1 MLHLGEFCMAKMND
15 SKKRQTFA
23 SGAVRDTDNDKPRPD
38 LISPFML
45 ERLGRWMKAGMEKYG
60 ENNWQK
66 GIPVSRCVASLYRH
80 LMYYMQGDRSEDHLM
95 GIIANAAFVAHYEEM
110 VRRGVLPPS
119 LLDMPKYRRPS
130 SYYDSAK
137 IVTGKDGPKVQL
149 QAVDEAIM
157 RWEDDGGKNIEEK

>member
-1 MLHLGEFCMAKMND
+1 MLHLGELRMAKMND
-15 SKKRQTFA
+15 SKKRQTFP

-38 LISPFML
+38 LVSPFML
-45 ERLGRWMKAGMEKYG
+45 ERLGRWMKAGADKYG
-60 ENNWQK
+60 EHNWQK

-95 GIIANAAFVAHYEEM
+95 GIIANAAFIAHYEEM
-110 VRRGVLPPS
+110 VRRGVLPPL

>member
-1 MLHLGEFCMAKMND
+1 MLHLGELRMAKMND

-23 SGAVRDTDNDKPRPD
+23 SGAVRDTDDDKPRPD
-38 LISPFML
+38 LVSPFAL
-45 ERLGRWMKAGMEKYG
+45 ERLGEWLRLGAIKY
-60 ENNWQK
+60 EERNWER
-66 GIPVSRCVASLYRH
+66 GIPISRSMASLYRH
-80 LMYYMQGDRSEDHLM
+80 LLKFQQGVTDEDHLAAIM
-95 GIIANAAFVAHYEEM
+95 CNAMFIIHTSEM

-137 IVTGKDGPKVQL
+137 IVTGRDGPKVQL